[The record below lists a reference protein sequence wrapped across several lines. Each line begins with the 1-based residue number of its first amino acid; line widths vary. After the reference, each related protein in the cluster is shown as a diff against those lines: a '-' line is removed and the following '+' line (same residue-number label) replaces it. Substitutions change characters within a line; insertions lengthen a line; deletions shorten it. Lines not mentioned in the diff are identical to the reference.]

1 MTDSSQSVPL
11 SLHHPHRVLGILA
24 VLVLFLLAGV
34 LAFKISEK
42 QGFNQLRE
50 AASQDRESRTTS
62 SSSMMC
68 SMVSPACRY
77 ALCVNG

>member
-50 AASQDRESRTTS
+50 AASHQIGRAH
-62 SSSMMC
+62 
-68 SMVSPACRY
+68 V
-77 ALCVNG
+77 